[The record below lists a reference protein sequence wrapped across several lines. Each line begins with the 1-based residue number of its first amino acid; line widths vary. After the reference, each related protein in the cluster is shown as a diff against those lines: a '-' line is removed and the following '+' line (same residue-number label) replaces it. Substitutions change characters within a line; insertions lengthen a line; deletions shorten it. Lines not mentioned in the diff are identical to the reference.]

1 MQRFRNALPPLPA
14 GGRVLARLRNRVPEF
29 LHREQC
35 GFQRIATVCDGFF
48 GCFSVRDAPRNIGE
62 LDQISA
68 AILGCERA
76 DGKWIIFQSQF
87 LLFHFAFSLAS
98 MSARKRRMYS
108 GLIGR
113 APPPSW
119 GHLVTWA

>member
-1 MQRFRNALPPLPA
+1 MERFRNTLPPLPA
-14 GGRVLARLRNRVPEF
+14 GGGALTRLRNLVPEF

-48 GCFSVRDAPRNIGE
+48 GRFSVRDAPRNIGE

-68 AILGCERA
+68 AILVCERA

-87 LLFHFAFSLAS
+87 LSFHFASSLAS
-98 MSARKRRMYS
+98 MSARKRRMYHHKDE
-108 GLIGR
+108 R
-113 APPPSW
+113 HPP
-119 GHLVTWA
+119 VAV